1 MFSMCSIE
9 KEAMKKTAGK
19 GKLEIMGVGASPGIA
34 IGRVHVLKSHAF
46 TLTGVTL
53 KSEQEVLTEL
63 NKFERAV
70 QASVEDI
77 ETIKG
82 GLSDEQ
88 AIHILDTQIEFLTD
102 PQIKIDVV
110 ERISKVRENAIDAVI
125 EIIEQSVD
133 ILKGLGSEYMSERAS
148 DLRDAGRRILG
159 NLHTVR
165 ESQLSFE
172 SNTII
177 IAEDISP
184 SEVMGLDL
192 KKVTAFATQVGGR
205 TSHTAILARLKGVP
219 AVLSCG
225 PRLSDVQNGDE
236 IIVDGKEGLVI
247 IGPDKY
253 CIEEYQERKAAHDL
267 QMRLMRE
274 LKDIPARTSDN
285 KRVGLFANISSA
297 DDMREALEWGAE
309 GAGLLRTELL
319 FMDRNIAPSEDEQFE
334 FYKQVALRSKGN
346 PVVVRT
352 LDVGGDKPAKYLGIH
367 GESNPFLGYRGIRI
381 SLQEADIFKEQLRAI
396 LRASTLGNL
405 KIMFPMISNLT
416 ELRTA
421 KAILEEAKVELAKRQ
436 TPFDIHIKTGMMIEV
451 PSAAIMA
458 GVLAREVDFFSI
470 GTNDL
475 CQYTLA
481 VDRGN
486 EKVRH
491 LYDLYDPAF
500 LRLIDQVIK
509 QGIKNNIEVAMCGEL
524 ASDPLAT
531 PLLIGMGLEEFSMTA
546 SSIPLIKKKIIDHSY
561 SKAKEIYTNVMS
573 MDDSKSITDFLQ
585 GK

>member
-9 KEAMKKTAGK
+9 KEAMKKK
-19 GKLEIMGVGASPGIA
+19 VDRGKLEIMGVAASPGIA
-34 IGRVHVLKSHAF
+34 IGRVHVLKSHVFA
-46 TLTGVTL
+46 LTGVTL
-53 KSEQEVLTEL
+53 KSEQEVLAEL

-70 QASVEDI
+70 QASVEEI

-110 ERISKVRENAIDAVI
+110 ERISKARKNAIDAVI

-133 ILKGLGSEYMSERAS
+133 ILKGLESEYMSERAS
-148 DLRDAGRRILG
+148 DLRDAGSRILG
-159 NLHTVR
+159 NLHVVR
-165 ESQLSFE
+165 DSQLSFE
-172 SNTII
+172 SNSII
-177 IAEDISP
+177 VADDISP

-192 KKVTAFATQVGGR
+192 KKVTAFATQVGGS
-205 TSHTAILARLKGVP
+205 TSHTAILARLKSVP
-219 AVLSCG
+219 AVLACG
-225 PRLSDVQNGDE
+225 PRLSNVQNGDE
-236 IIVDGKEGLVI
+236 VIVDGTEGLVI
-247 IGPDKY
+247 IGPDEY
-253 CIEEYQERKAAHDL
+253 CLEEYRERKAAHDL

-274 LKDIPARTSDN
+274 MKDIPARTSDN
-285 KRVGLFANISSA
+285 KHVRLFANISSA

-319 FMDRNIAPSEDEQFE
+319 FMDRNTVPSEDEQFE

-352 LDVGGDKPAKYLGIH
+352 FDVGGDKPAKYLGIP

-405 KIMFPMISNLT
+405 KIMFPMIGNLT
-416 ELRTA
+416 ELRRA
-421 KAILEEAKVELAKRQ
+421 KAILEEAKVELIKRQ
-436 TPFDIHIKTGMMIEV
+436 TPFNAHIKTGMMIEV

-458 GVLAREVDFFSI
+458 GVFAREVDFFSI

-524 ASDPLAT
+524 ASDPRAT
-531 PLLIGMGLEEFSMTA
+531 PLLIGMGLEEFSVTA
-546 SSIPLIKKKIIDHSY
+546 SSIPLIKKKIAEYSY
-561 SKAKEIYTNVMS
+561 LKATEIYASVMS
-573 MDDSKSITDFLQ
+573 MDDSKSITDYLQ